1 MKTTTTQ
8 ETFSILFMLKR
19 SKPLKNGNLPI
30 IVRVSVKGQVAEISI
45 QRNIP
50 ASMWNQAKGCCKGRD
65 HDSLALNNYIGSVH
79 SKLMDIHSTLIR
91 QGEIVTGKRIK
102 DIYNNVGVDTSEPK
116 GLCEIYK
123 EHNERCEA
131 LIGIDF
137 AESTVKKFDSSLK
150 SLRDFIWVKYRKKE
164 FALKD
169 LSVDFMRDFDFY
181 LKTVRKCQHNSAIKH
196 LKNLKKVVRQ
206 AVNSNLLDRNPFL
219 GYTIIQE
226 DVDREFLSDDEL
238 TRIIEKDFACER
250 VRQVRD
256 VFVFCC
262 FTGMAYA
269 DVNELA
275 QEHIFT
281 DGQGALWIKKRRKKT
296 KVQFNV
302 PILPPAKTII
312 DRYSNAP
319 ECVAKGVLL
328 PVISNQKMNVY
339 LKEIAD
345 VCGIEKLLTTHVAR
359 HTCATTVMLA
369 HNVRIEN
376 VAKILGHKNIKMTQ
390 HYAKVLDKS
399 IMIDMAGVEARFGAV
414 AQV

>member
-1 MKTTTTQ
+1 MKTKATQ
-8 ETFSILFMLKR
+8 ETFSILFMLKK

-30 IVRVSVKGQVAEISI
+30 IVRVSTKGQVAEFSI

-50 ASMWNQAKGCCKGRD
+50 ASMWNQIKGCCKGRD
-65 HDSLALNNYIGSVH
+65 HDSLALNNYIASVR
-79 SKLMDIHSTLIR
+79 SKLIGIHTELVR
-91 QGEIVTGKRIK
+91 QDEVITANRIK
-102 DIYNNVGVDTSEPK
+102 DIYNNVGREAETK
-116 GLCEIYK
+116 GLCEVYQ
-123 EHNERCEA
+123 EHNERCRS

-137 AESTVKKFDSSLK
+137 AESTVLKFDSSLK

-164 FALKD
+164 YRLQD
-169 LSVDFMRDFDFY
+169 LDVDFMRDFDFY

-196 LKNLKKVVRQ
+196 LKNLKKIVRQ
-206 AVNSNLLDRNPFL
+206 AVNSNLLERNPFL

-250 VRQVRD
+250 VKQVRD

-302 PILPPAKTII
+302 PILPPAKAII

-319 ECVAKGVLL
+319 ECAAKGVLL

-369 HNVRIEN
+369 HNVCIEN

-390 HYAKVLDKS
+390 HYAKVLDSS
-399 IMIDMAGVEARFGAV
+399 IMANMGDVTARYGGVRA
-414 AQV
+414 

>member
-1 MKTTTTQ
+1 MKTTTQ
-8 ETFSILFMLKR
+8 ETFSVLFMIKR
-19 SKPLKNGNLPI
+19 SKALKNGNYPI
-30 IVRVSVKGQVAEISI
+30 VVRVSVRGQVAEISI
-45 QRNIP
+45 QRNIAP
-50 ASMWNQAKGCCKGRD
+50 SMWNQIKGCCKGRD
-65 HDSLALNNYIGSVH
+65 HDSLALNNYIASVR
-79 SKLMDIHSTLIR
+79 SKLIDIHTELVR
-91 QGEIVTGKRIK
+91 QNEIITANRIK
-102 DIYNNVGVDTSEPK
+102 DLYINVGRQDEAK
-116 GLCEIYK
+116 GLCEIYQ
-123 EHNERCEA
+123 EHNERCRS

-137 AESTVKKFDSSLK
+137 AESTVLKFDSSLK

-164 FALKD
+164 YRLQD
-169 LSVDFMRDFDFY
+169 LDVDFMRDFDFY

-196 LKNLKKVVRQ
+196 LKNLKKIVRQ
-206 AVNSNLLDRNPFL
+206 AVNSNLLERNPFL

-226 DVDREFLSDDEL
+226 DVDREFLDESEL

-296 KVQFNV
+296 KVLFNV
-302 PILPPAKTII
+302 PILPPAKAII

-319 ECVAKGVLL
+319 ECAAKGVLL

-414 AQV
+414 AAR

>member
-1 MKTTTTQ
+1 MKTTTQ
-8 ETFSILFMLKR
+8 ETFSVLFMIKR
-19 SKPLKNGNLPI
+19 SKALKNGNYPI
-30 IVRVSVKGQVAEISI
+30 VVRVSVRGQVAEISI
-45 QRNIP
+45 QRNIAP
-50 ASMWNQAKGCCKGRD
+50 SMWNQVKGCSKGRD
-65 HDSLALNNYIGSVH
+65 HDSLALNNYIASVR
-79 SKLMDIHSTLIR
+79 SKLIDIHTELVR
-91 QGEIVTGKRIK
+91 QNEIITANRIK
-102 DIYNNVGVDTSEPK
+102 DLYNNVGRQDEAK
-116 GLCEIYK
+116 GLCEIYQ
-123 EHNERCEA
+123 EHNERCRS

-137 AESTVKKFDSSLK
+137 AESTVLKFDSSLK

-164 FALKD
+164 YRLQD
-169 LSVDFMRDFDFY
+169 LDVDFMRDFDFY

-196 LKNLKKVVRQ
+196 LKNLKKIVRQ
-206 AVNSNLLDRNPFL
+206 AVNSNLLERNPFL

-226 DVDREFLSDDEL
+226 DVDREFLDEDEL
-238 TRIIEKDFACER
+238 ARIIEKDFVCER

-296 KVQFNV
+296 KVLFNV
-302 PILPPAKTII
+302 PILPPAKAII

-414 AQV
+414 AAR